1 MLNENKEQ
9 DKDKLI
15 DFNETLLALMN
26 AAAERNLD
34 KIRLY
39 TKHALELA
47 RAIGLPYLEVN
58 VLTVAANAFLTENQL
73 QAAVKIFDEALLC
86 VKKALLNSVTQED
99 AHEKSLYEQLEV
111 QVLFYKGGAL
121 LSNKT
126 PQYNTIIEVYQQADD
141 ALQKI
146 MVEPNK
152 TTNSEAGGGFHYI
165 YSFEVLRLLGYC
177 QEQLGRQQA
186 ALKHYVKAV
195 NTAEKMDEE
204 LRKKSLLK
212 TVGLAMLSICHKQGM
227 KQEFFTVINKINGLI
242 GIGWEKKTPS
252 AA

>member
-1 MLNENKEQ
+1 MLAEGIEQ
-9 DKDKLI
+9 NNDRFV
-15 DFNETLLALMN
+15 DFNNTYSMLIN
-26 AAAERNLD
+26 AVDERNLD
-34 KIRLY
+34 KIRISA
-39 TKHALELA
+39 KQALESA
-47 RAIGLPYLEVN
+47 RAIELPYLEVN
-58 VLTVAANAFLTENQL
+58 VLTVAANVFLAEGQL
-73 QAAVKIFDEALLC
+73 QTAVKIFDEALVC
-86 VKKALLNSVTQED
+86 INNTLLSPVTQED

-111 QVLFYKGGAL
+111 QVLFYKGGAM

-126 PQYNTIIEVYQQADD
+126 PQYNNIIEVYQQADN

-146 MVEPNK
+146 TVEPN
-152 TTNSEAGGGFHYI
+152 NASNRESVGFLQL

-195 NTAEKMDEE
+195 SAAEKMDEE
-204 LRKKSLLK
+204 LRKKSLLR

-242 GIGWEKKTPS
+242 GIGWGKKIPS